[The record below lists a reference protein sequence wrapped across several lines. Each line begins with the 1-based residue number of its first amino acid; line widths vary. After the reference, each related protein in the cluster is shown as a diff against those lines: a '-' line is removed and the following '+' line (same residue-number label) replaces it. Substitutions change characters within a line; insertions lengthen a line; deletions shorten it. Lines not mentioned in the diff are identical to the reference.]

1 MIIMRRANVI
11 RIGSGHWEGGRV
23 YLNNEEQLC
32 WTYANAQRGFI
43 ERFDTSDLTKRA
55 PRMNDVIER
64 VEGDVKIFVPEK
76 MSFCDLLRWRDM
88 RIKRCAKYW
97 RD

>member
-1 MIIMRRANVI
+1 MTTMIRSDVI
-11 RIGSGHWEGGRV
+11 RIGSGRWEGARV
-23 YLNNEEQLC
+23 YLNNEEQPC
-32 WTYANAQRGFI
+32 WTYANAQRGFV
-43 ERFDTSDLTKRA
+43 ERFDTSDPTNRT

-64 VEGDVKIFVPEK
+64 VEGDVKIFVPEN
-76 MSFCDLLRWRDM
+76 MSFCALLRWKDM